1 MSTNNNSANA
11 NNQSVIPSIGQSMS
25 IFCSKLAYEVDKINK
40 NRIDKASFDKTYI
53 GMIQEVCFNADT
65 PTNAQEYQRYK
76 ILYNGNEAYVYI
88 RDGIIHSVGDRIMVT
103 LPNGKIK
110 DKYVE
115 VLTPNAHPTKI
126 EYDNDNDKI
135 IETWKNNV
143 GTEVKREYKLTVEN
157 KGTDDEQVSQITF
170 PDGTVMD
177 VTGFI

>member
-1 MSTNNNSANA
+1 M
-11 NNQSVIPSIGQSMS
+11 IPAT
-25 IFCSKLAYEVDKINK
+25 KENK
-40 NRIDKASFDKTYI
+40 NSNTITGQDISELCRAITQSIRKIVDDYLEKASFDKTYI
-53 GMIQEVCFNADT
+53 GMIQEVCFNANT

-76 ILYNGNEAYVYI
+76 ILYNGIENYVYI

-103 LPNGKIK
+103 LPNGKLK

-157 KGTDDEQVSQITF
+157 KGTDDELVTELIF

-177 VTGFI
+177 LKDFVVT

>member
-1 MSTNNNSANA
+1 MANNNS
-11 NNQSVIPSIGQSMS
+11 SGQDISNL
-25 IFCSKLAYEVDKINK
+25 CSLMAKEVD
-40 NRIDKASFDKTYI
+40 RIVEERMKKASFDKTYI
-53 GMIQEVCFNADT
+53 GMIQEVCFNANT

-76 ILYNGNEAYVYI
+76 ILYNGIENYVYV

-103 LPNGKIK
+103 LPNGKLK

-126 EYDNDNDKI
+126 EYDNANDKI

-157 KGTDDEQVSQITF
+157 KGTDDELVTELIF

-177 VTGFI
+177 LKDFVVT